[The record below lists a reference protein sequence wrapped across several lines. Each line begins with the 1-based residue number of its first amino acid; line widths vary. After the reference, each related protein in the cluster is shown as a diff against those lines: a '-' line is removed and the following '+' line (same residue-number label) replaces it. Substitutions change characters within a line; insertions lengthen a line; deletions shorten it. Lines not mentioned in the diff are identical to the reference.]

1 MRTTSP
7 AAQMRPA
14 AVRAAS
20 AERSK
25 GPRATRTVPAMQAIT
40 TKKVKKMARNTS
52 NPKANKPKRG
62 LILQGRNVR

>member
-1 MRTTSP
+1 
-7 AAQMRPA
+7 
-14 AVRAAS
+14 
-20 AERSK
+20 
-25 GPRATRTVPAMQAIT
+25 MQAIT